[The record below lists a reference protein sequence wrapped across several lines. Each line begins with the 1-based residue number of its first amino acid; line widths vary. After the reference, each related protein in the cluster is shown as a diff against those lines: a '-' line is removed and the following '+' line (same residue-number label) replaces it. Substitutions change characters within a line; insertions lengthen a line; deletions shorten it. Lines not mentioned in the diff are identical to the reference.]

1 MSAIR
6 QASVALLLALCVVPA
21 SAHEIGTTQ
30 VTATFLRDHT
40 YRVELV
46 TSPQSLLSKLEVAS
60 RLPRS
65 PRLPPAETKQR
76 LLQLAPTLLG
86 HVRIDFGTP
95 MPPPH
100 VVIDSNDYAARA
112 IFTGDIPR
120 NARTFAWR
128 YDLAYSA
135 YALSLQNDGDAAAAR
150 QWLEADQASAPF
162 ALAAHV
168 LPPSRLAVVR
178 QYLTLGFTHIVPFGL
193 DHILFVLGLFL
204 LTTRA
209 KPLMAQITAFTI
221 AHSITLGLT
230 MYGLVSLPSRI
241 VEPAIALSIVFVAVE
256 NLTTTTLRPWRIA
269 LVFCFGLLHGMGFA
283 GVLRELGLPR
293 SEFVTA
299 LVSFNVGV
307 EAGQLTVV
315 GAAFALIAY
324 WHRSKAWYR
333 PRFVVPASALIAVT
347 GLAWTIQ
354 RIL

>member
-1 MSAIR
+1 MSMR
-6 QASVALLLALCVVPA
+6 RPSVVLLLALSA
-21 SAHEIGTTQ
+21 LSAQAHEIGTTQ
-30 VTATFLRDHT
+30 VSATFLRDHT

-46 TSPQSLLSKLEVAS
+46 TAPQSLLSKLEVAAK
-60 RLPRS
+60 LPRS
-65 PRLPPAETKQR
+65 PKLPPAETRQHLLR
-76 LLQLAPTLLG
+76 LAPILLQ
-86 HVRIDFGTP
+86 HVRIDFGTDT
-95 MPPPH
+95 PPPH
-100 VVIDSNDYAARA
+100 VTIETNEYAARA
-112 IFTGDIPR
+112 VFTGEISR

-150 QWLEADQASAPF
+150 QWLEADQTSAPF
-162 ALAAHV
+162 PLAKHV
-168 LPPSRLAVVR
+168 LPPSRLDVVR
-178 QYLTLGFTHIVPFGL
+178 QYLTLGFTHIVPYGL

-230 MYGLVSLPSRI
+230 MYGLVSLSARI

-293 SEFVTA
+293 SQFLTA

-315 GAAFALIAY
+315 AAAFLLIAH
-324 WHRSKAWYR
+324 WHRRKAWFR
-333 PRFVVPASALIAVT
+333 PRFVVPASALIALT
-347 GLAWTIQ
+347 GLAWTVQ